1 MREPC
6 AVGRIMLAAGAYS
19 DFRIKARLFMVFG
32 QEYLQS
38 VIQLENMGIER
49 ILRVWV
55 VYAPVACRSVLC
67 RRVGRSGGAC

>member
-1 MREPC
+1 MRESR
-6 AVGRIMLAAGAYS
+6 AVSRIMLAASAYS

-38 VIQLENMGIER
+38 VVQLENMGVKR
-49 ILRVWV
+49 IFRVGV

-67 RRVGRSGGAC
+67 RRVGRSRGAG